1 MLNELIFCTGIFLGG
16 SVCPTAVETPAEETL
31 VDSVAHNSRPRV
43 VVRFDFNRRR
53 PHHVNHAHHD
63 HHVHH
68 EHHVTVD
75 YSYSVAPS
83 YSVHRGDL
91 ECYNAD
97 RYGVDHHGTQYCEW
111 DCARTAGYN
120 GGVDGYR
127 VELHRGDRHS
137 GQITEH
143 FSRPYC
149 G

>member
-16 SVCPTAVETPAEETL
+16 SACLTVVEAPAEEAL
-31 VDSVAHNSRPRV
+31 VDSVTHHSHHRTIFRV
-43 VVRFDFNRRR
+43 EFIRRR
-53 PHHVNHAHHD
+53 PRHVHHVHHD
-63 HHVHH
+63 HHRS
-68 EHHVTVD
+68 HVRVE
-75 YSYSVAPS
+75 YSYSVVPS
-83 YSVHRGDL
+83 YSVYRGDL

-137 GQITEH
+137 DQITEH

>member
-1 MLNELIFCTGIFLGG
+1 MLNELIFCTGILLGG
-16 SVCPTAVETPAEETL
+16 SVCPTVVEAPMEETSA
-31 VDSVAHNSRPRV
+31 DSVAHHSRSRAI
-43 VVRFDFNRRR
+43 VRIEFNRRR
-53 PHHVNHAHHD
+53 PRHVRHDHHD
-63 HHVHH
+63 HHRPRVA
-68 EHHVTVD
+68 VD

-83 YSVHRGDL
+83 YSVYHGDL

-127 VELHRGDRHS
+127 VELHRGDHHS
-137 GQITEH
+137 SQTTEH